1 MLCTGYISVGYAHF
15 FTELSIMNPKF
26 ATKND
31 PMYGDSV
38 TSHIPFHGPG
48 FLFFW
53 LMLTQGT
60 IQDIKFDLSDVLAVD
75 TTLTRPYPKAR
86 L

>member
-1 MLCTGYISVGYAHF
+1 
-15 FTELSIMNPKF
+15 MNQKF

-38 TSHIPFHGPG
+38 TSHIPFHALG

-53 LMLTQGT
+53 LMLMQGT
-60 IQDIKFDLSDVLAVD
+60 IQDTKFDLSDVLAVD

-86 L
+86 FNGKGYG